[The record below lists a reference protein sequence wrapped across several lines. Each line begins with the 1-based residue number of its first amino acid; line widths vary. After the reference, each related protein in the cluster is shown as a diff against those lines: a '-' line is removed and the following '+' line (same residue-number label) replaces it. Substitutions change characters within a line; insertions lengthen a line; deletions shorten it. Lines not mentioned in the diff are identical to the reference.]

1 MSSAAMNWAF
11 EKIVPHLRDQV
22 EKLVILRLADRADPA
37 GVCWPGHN
45 RTAADLNVSVRS
57 VQASVKRLSEI
68 GLLKLGARAGTSSL
82 IHLQLDSVVPAEL
95 AAASKKKQKL
105 KKGGEAISPPPH
117 APRGEASSPEGRSQF
132 TPRGEAISPK
142 SPSEPKKEPPPPQA
156 KEKTVVVVMD
166 EIHWPG
172 GLSPDQKRACSDAIL
187 TITGQ
192 YRRQALVDELAGAMA
207 RRHPLVDNPPGWLRG
222 LIKRELAAGVVLE
235 LAPGIAS
242 ARAARAA
249 ARAREE
255 GGAITI
261 APRPLASPAGP
272 ASLLQLAGRAAARQQ
287 LAALKRRPPQAA

>member
-117 APRGEASSPEGRSQF
+117 APRGEAISPEGRSQF

-142 SPSEPKKEPPPPQA
+142 SPSEPKKEPPQA

-166 EIHWPG
+166 EIHWPA
-172 GLSPDQKRACSDAIL
+172 GLSAGQIQACAEALSLVSPA
-187 TITGQ
+187 
-192 YRRQALVDELAGAMA
+192 RRQALADELAGAMA
-207 RRHPLVDNPPGWLRG
+207 RRHTIVANPPGWLRG
-222 LIKRELAAGVVLE
+222 LAKRELNGDLLLE
-235 LAPGIAS
+235 LAPGIAA

>member
-37 GVCWPGHN
+37 GMCWPGHN

-68 GLLKLGARAGTSSL
+68 GLLKLEARPGTSSL
-82 IHLQLDSVVPAEL
+82 IQLRLDSVVPTEL
-95 AAASKKKQKL
+95 SAASKKKQKL

-117 APRGEASSPEGRSQF
+117 ASRGEASSLKGCNQF
-132 TPRGEAISPK
+132 TSGGEATSPE
-142 SPSEPKKEPPPPQA
+142 SSSESKREPPPQA
-156 KEKTVVVVMD
+156 EGKTVVVVMD

-255 GGAITI
+255 GGTIPI

-272 ASLLQLAGRAAARQQ
+272 VSPLQLAGRAAARHQ
-287 LAALKRRPPQAA
+287 LAGYKRRPPQAA